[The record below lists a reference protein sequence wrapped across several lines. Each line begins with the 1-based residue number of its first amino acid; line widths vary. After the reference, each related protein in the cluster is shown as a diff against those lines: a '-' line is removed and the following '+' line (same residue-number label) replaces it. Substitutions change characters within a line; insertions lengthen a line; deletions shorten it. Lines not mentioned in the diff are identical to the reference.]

1 MTNGAQYH
9 LVLKLNELA
18 ENNGFVVKRNY
29 QGHCESAL
37 MLCNK
42 KDKFPH
48 YVADS
53 EFVIGTVEDL
63 YNWLTGWEKALQYT
77 ELLGLSA
84 ERRAAQEQLEH
95 NTQLMKI
102 LSIKEQQ

>member
-53 EFVIGTVEDL
+53 EFVIG
-63 YNWLTGWEKALQYT
+63 KSKIYT
-77 ELLGLSA
+77 IGLPDGK
-84 ERRAAQEQLEH
+84 RH
-95 NTQLMKI
+95 C
-102 LSIKEQQ
+102 SIQNYWD